1 MTNAPAM
8 LDEQDLLDLSVGCTV
23 LAGGGGGDPRIGL
36 LMALNAVRRTGPVP
50 LIDLNSLDPDD
61 MLVSAGMIGA
71 PTVMVEKIPNG
82 NEGDVIRAALEAR
95 LGRPLVALMPMEMGG
110 LNGMLPVAWAANAG
124 LPLVDGDFMGRA
136 FPELQMCTPHLY
148 DIPSWPAV
156 VVDERSQVITFEPG
170 DNVWL
175 ERLAR
180 NTVSTLGGCACAGL
194 YPMDARTAVTPLLRG
209 TVSKA
214 VEIGRTIRTATEDP
228 FRALD
233 AQVGLYP
240 LLTGK
245 VIDVDRRTAGGFV
258 RGSAVIEGIEGDAG
272 RLVRIE
278 FQNENLVAIEDG
290 EALATVPDI
299 ITLLDRHS
307 AHGVVTE
314 HIRYGQRVVVGVF
327 KAPEQ
332 WRTER
337 GLATVG
343 PRAFGYDLGY
353 VPVEDRHARVG

>member
-1 MTNAPAM
+1 MGNHLR
-8 LDEQDLLDLSVGCTV
+8 LDEQAVLDLSVGCTV
-23 LAGGGGGDPRIGL
+23 LAGGGGGDPRIGV
-36 LMALNAVRRTGPVP
+36 LMALNAIRRSGPVP
-50 LIDLNSLDPDD
+50 LVALDTLAPDD
-61 MLVSAGMIGA
+61 LIIPAGMIGA

-82 NEGDVIRAALEAR
+82 LEGDVIRAAFESR
-95 LGRPLVALMPMEMGG
+95 LGRPVAAMMPLEMGG
-110 LNGMLPVAWAANAG
+110 INGVLPVAWAALAG
-124 LPLVDGDFMGRA
+124 LPLVDGDLMGRA

-148 DIPSWPAV
+148 DIPSWPLV
-156 VVDERSQVITFEPG
+156 VVDERSQVLTFEPM
-170 DNVWL
+170 DNVWG

-180 NTVSTLGGCACAGL
+180 NAVSRLGGCACAGL
-194 YPMDARTAVTPLLRG
+194 YPMTAGTAAKPVLRG
-209 TVSKA
+209 TVSRA
-214 VEIGRTIRTATEDP
+214 VEIGRTIRLAADDP

-233 AQVGLYP
+233 AEVGLYP

-258 RGSAVIEGIEGDAG
+258 RGSAVIEGTEHDGG
-272 RLVRIE
+272 RLIRIE
-278 FQNENLVAIEDG
+278 FQNENLVAMEDG

-307 AHGVVTE
+307 AHGIVTE

-327 KAPEQ
+327 RGPDQ

-343 PRAFGYDLGY
+343 PRAFGYDLDY
-353 VPVEDRHARVG
+353 VPVEDRHARIS